1 MGDKSKDEVR
11 YDFTPWDGTPGPL
24 YDKFDTALM
33 NCASRS
39 DDRGWSFA
47 DHLMGID
54 EGGPAGPAIA
64 AAGGAAAQAKAT
76 TAFRKR
82 QKESYGML
90 TRHITNQDIVE
101 ALKKDHFQDGHAAY
115 NAVRADGNIA
125 IDRLPSSS
133 K

>member
-24 YDKFDTALM
+24 YDIFDTALM

-54 EGGPAGPAIA
+54 EGGPAGPASWASPRGPKNSIIERM
-64 AAGGAAAQAKAT
+64 Q
-76 TAFRKR
+76 F
-82 QKESYGML
+82 
-90 TRHITNQDIVE
+90 
-101 ALKKDHFQDGHAAY
+101 
-115 NAVRADGNIA
+115 
-125 IDRLPSSS
+125 
-133 K
+133 